1 MSSFRRQERPA
12 QPTYLKR
19 KGSFLTSCQLPGGR
33 WLSVPPLPGSLS
45 VSPSWDFLPGVREP
59 CFLLSYSL
67 ITRHLS
73 APLTYVTLGGQR
85 WDRHRRVTL
94 ETIVMTQSRSPLP
107 FCGVAGRVSLEMA
120 PRPWLLRLRAC
131 GRPPQASCPG
141 SSGLVLR

>member
-19 KGSFLTSCQLPGGR
+19 KGSFLTSCQLPGGG

-73 APLTYVTLGGQR
+73 APPHICNPWRPALGQALEGDIGNDRDGPVLVTASVLWCRGQSVPRDGASPMAPFASGPAVDHLRPLALG
-85 WDRHRRVTL
+85 RRVW
-94 ETIVMTQSRSPLP
+94 
-107 FCGVAGRVSLEMA
+107 F
-120 PRPWLLRLRAC
+120 
-131 GRPPQASCPG
+131 
-141 SSGLVLR
+141 